1 MRAASKPRPDLG
13 WHRSTTRGR
22 MLHIS
27 ACRTLVKTMPR
38 ASGNGKPERT
48 RRLGLRPVLLAL
60 IVVLYVISIPWYRGD
75 DQELRLLL
83 GLPDWVAVAILCY
96 ALVAVLNSV
105 VWMRTPIE
113 DDAPLSRALTSR
125 ALTGGTK
132 GMGAP
137 GTGRPT
143 PDPGDSTP

>member
-1 MRAASKPRPDLG
+1 
-13 WHRSTTRGR
+13 

-27 ACRTLVKTMPR
+27 ACRTLVKTMPNP
-38 ASGNGKPERT
+38 SGNGNPGRT
-48 RRLGLRPVLLAL
+48 RRLGLRPVLLGL
-60 IVVLYVISIPWYRGD
+60 IAVLYVISIPWYRGD

-125 ALTGGTK
+125 GLTAGTK

-137 GTGRPT
+137 GAGRPT

>member
-1 MRAASKPRPDLG
+1 MPEASENTKPGR
-13 WHRSTTRGR
+13 TRG
-22 MLHIS
+22 
-27 ACRTLVKTMPR
+27 
-38 ASGNGKPERT
+38 
-48 RRLGLRPVLLAL
+48 LGLRPVLLAVIGL
-60 IVVLYVISIPWYRGD
+60 LYAISIPWYRGD

-96 ALVAVLNSV
+96 AMVAVLNSV

-125 ALTGGTK
+125 ALTAGTK

-137 GTGRPT
+137 GAGRPT